1 MTVATGGPPP
11 VTLCRVGVA
20 RAMGGVSGGAETEC
34 ACALLVRETRGL
46 AAAAPP
52 TSPLPPLLVERR
64 VSLWLEIRRLGSPL
78 EVSDIEDIESRGSS
92 SPLQSGMVMTRL
104 IMRQESPD
112 LDEDVFVGDETLS
125 AAHAAS
131 PPV

>member
-20 RAMGGVSGGAETEC
+20 RAMGGVSGGADTEW
-34 ACALLVRETRGL
+34 APLVRETRGL
-46 AAAAPP
+46 ATAAPP

-92 SPLQSGMVMTRL
+92 SPLQSGIVMIKL
-104 IMRQESPD
+104 IMMQDSPD
-112 LDEDVFVGDETLS
+112 LDEHVFVGNESLS
-125 AAHAAS
+125 AAHTAS

>member
-20 RAMGGVSGGAETEC
+20 LTRGGVSGGAETEC
-34 ACALLVRETRGL
+34 ACAVGLHTRGL
-46 AAAAPP
+46 PAPA
-52 TSPLPPLLVERR
+52 SLLPPLLVLLI

-78 EVSDIEDIESRGSS
+78 DVSDIEDIESRGSS
-92 SPLQSGMVMTRL
+92 SPLQAVIIIVHVTTATL
-104 IMRQESPD
+104 LPD
-112 LDEDVFVGDETLS
+112 LDENVFVGYEPLS
-125 AAHAAS
+125 AAHAAT